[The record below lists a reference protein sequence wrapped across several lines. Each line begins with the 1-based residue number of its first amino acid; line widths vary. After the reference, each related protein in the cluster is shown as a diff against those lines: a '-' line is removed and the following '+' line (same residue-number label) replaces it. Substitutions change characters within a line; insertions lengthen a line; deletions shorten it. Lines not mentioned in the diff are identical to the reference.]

1 MIKFS
6 IDGIKYELPEFIS
19 IENYTKIYKVK
30 DLFSDDY
37 FAAKVI
43 NIITN
48 APIETLLDGEF
59 EQIQRLAHYVLSLIP
74 HDKPKFIDRFEL
86 DGIEYGFL
94 PDWKDLS
101 FAEFVDLDT
110 LSTKKA
116 EDILDNLHIIASIMF
131 RPITESNKNNIYKI
145 EKYNIETMKERS
157 ELFKRKLDIKYV
169 LGAQFFFINF
179 ANKFSNSSP
188 LYLMPTLSLWQK
200 IKLIWMMRKF
210 LGKTEDYK
218 KLTDGSL
225 SSTEF
230 LKTILQNTKL
240 STKKS

>member
-1 MIKFS
+1 MIKYR
-6 IDGIKYELPEFIS
+6 IDGKQYQLPEFIS
-19 IENYTKIYKVK
+19 IEKYTKIYKVK

-37 FAAKVI
+37 FAAKIV
-43 NIITN
+43 NIVSE
-48 APIETLLDGEF
+48 APLEDLLDGEF
-59 EQIQRLAHYVLSLIP
+59 NEVQKLSYYVLSLIP
-74 HDKPKFIDRFEL
+74 QNKPKFIDRFTL
-86 DGIEYGFL
+86 NGVEYGFI
-94 PDWKDLS
+94 PDWKDLT
-101 FAEFVDLDT
+101 FAEFADLDT

-116 EDILDNLHIIASIMF
+116 DEILDNLHIIAAIMF
-131 RPITESNKNNIYKI
+131 RPITDINNNNIYKI
-145 EKYNIETMKERS
+145 EKYNIDTMKERAQ
-157 ELFKRKLDIKYV
+157 LFKKELDIKYV

-179 ANKFSNSSP
+179 ANKFLNSSP
-188 LYLMPTLSLWQK
+188 PYLMPNLSLWQK

-210 LGKTEDYK
+210 LGKTTDYK

>member
-1 MIKFS
+1 MIKFK
-6 IDGIKYELPEFIS
+6 IDGVQYQLPEFIS
-19 IENYTKIYKVK
+19 IEKYTKIYKVK

-37 FAAKVI
+37 FAAKIV
-43 NIITN
+43 NIVSE
-48 APIETLLDGEF
+48 APLEDLLDGEF
-59 EQIQRLAHYVLSLIP
+59 NEVQKLSYYVLSLIP
-74 HDKPKFIDRFEL
+74 QSKPKFIDRFTL
-86 DGIEYGFL
+86 NGVEYGFI
-94 PDWKDLS
+94 PDWKDLT
-101 FAEFVDLDT
+101 FAEFADLDT

-116 EDILDNLHIIASIMF
+116 DEILDNLHIIAAIMF
-131 RPITESNKNNIYKI
+131 RPITDINNNNIYKI
-145 EKYNIETMKERS
+145 EKYNIDTMKERAQ
-157 ELFKRKLDIKYV
+157 LFKKELDIKYV

-179 ANKFSNSSP
+179 ANKFLNSSP
-188 LYLMPTLSLWQK
+188 PYLMPNLSLWQK

-210 LGKTEDYK
+210 LGKTTDYK

>member
-1 MIKFS
+1 MIKFR
-6 IDGIKYELPEFIS
+6 IDGKQYQLPEFIS
-19 IENYTKIYKVK
+19 IEKYTKIYKVK

-37 FAAKVI
+37 FAAKIV
-43 NIITN
+43 NIVSE
-48 APIETLLDGEF
+48 APLEDLLDGEF
-59 EQIQRLAHYVLSLIP
+59 NEVQKLSYYVLSLIP
-74 HDKPKFIDRFEL
+74 QSKPKFIDRFTL
-86 DGIEYGFL
+86 NGVEYGFI
-94 PDWKDLS
+94 PDWKDLT
-101 FAEFVDLDT
+101 FAEFADLDT

-116 EDILDNLHIIASIMF
+116 DEILDNLHIIAAIMF
-131 RPITESNKNNIYKI
+131 RPITDINNNNIYKI
-145 EKYNIETMKERS
+145 EKYNIDTMKERAQ
-157 ELFKRKLDIKYV
+157 LFKKELDIKYV

-179 ANKFSNSSP
+179 ANKFLNSSP
-188 LYLMPTLSLWQK
+188 PYLMPNLSLWQK

-210 LGKTEDYK
+210 LGKTTDYK